1 MLGSRMCTTQT
12 WTPIFRYLTRSV
24 SSSPLQLDRVSQ
36 LKETMASGPDFGD
49 FVSGDADVDEPSSS
63 SPPPRTPR
71 RKAEKKPSWLKA
83 KIPGGANYNRL
94 KATVREL
101 GLATVCEEARC
112 PNIGECWGGG
122 EHQTATATIMLMGD
136 TCTRGCRF
144 CSVKTSRAP
153 PPLDSDEPRK
163 TAEAILKWGLDYVV
177 LTSVDRDD
185 LDDQGSRHI
194 AETVATIKA
203 GVKPPLVEV
212 LTPDFSG
219 VHESISRVALSGLDV
234 YAHNVE
240 TVEACTPFVRDRRAS
255 YRQSLA
261 VLEHVKKVKPSLV
274 TKTSIMLGVG
284 ETPDQVRQ
292 TMKDLLAVGVE
303 ILTFG
308 QYLRPTKRHMKVA
321 EYITPEA
328 FDRWREEGEAM
339 GFRFVASGPLVRSS
353 YKAGEFFLKNYLM
366 NRNANEKSSSQNE
379 NNK

>member
-219 VHESISRVALSGLDV
+219 STRAFRAWPSPAWTFMLTMWR
-234 YAHNVE
+234 
-240 TVEACTPFVRDRRAS
+240 RWRRARPLFVTGGPPTGS
-255 YRQSLA
+255 HWRCWSMSRKSNRAWLRKHQSCWVSA
-261 VLEHVKKVKPSLV
+261 KHRIK
-274 TKTSIMLGVG
+274 
-284 ETPDQVRQ
+284 
-292 TMKDLLAVGVE
+292 
-303 ILTFG
+303 
-308 QYLRPTKRHMKVA
+308 
-321 EYITPEA
+321 
-328 FDRWREEGEAM
+328 FDK
-339 GFRFVASGPLVRSS
+339 L
-353 YKAGEFFLKNYLM
+353 
-366 NRNANEKSSSQNE
+366 
-379 NNK
+379 